1 MDKKVF
7 TMALM
12 TIISAFILVVVIIYA
27 TNADKI
33 NNMLGRKNSSA
44 SVEISTEEI
53 STSQEVYGQQI
64 GNDLTS
70 FLYDEDFFDEAEK
83 VPAVVVIQQNTKTVD
98 SSSDS
103 SSIDEDS
110 DGGLGMAVVG
120 QLDNP
125 DALSSVGGLDNSG
138 FDAALGASGN
148 GLAPNSGSGPSDNG
162 IPQGP
167 IKSSETIGG
176 TPVGNAR

>member
-12 TIISAFILVVVIIYA
+12 TILSAFILVVVIIYA

-33 NNMLGRKNSSA
+33 NKMLGRKESSA

-53 STSQEVYGQQI
+53 SVPQEIYGQQI
-64 GNDLTS
+64 GDDLKS

-83 VPAVVVIQQNTKTVD
+83 IPAVVVIQQNTKTVN

-103 SSIDEDS
+103 SSTGDENE
-110 DGGLGMAVVG
+110 GGSGMAIVG

-125 DALSSVGGLDNSG
+125 S
-138 FDAALGASGN
+138 AAASF
-148 GLAPNSGSGPSDNG
+148 GSGEIPPDAE

-167 IKSSETIGG
+167 IPGSETIGG
-176 TPVGNAR
+176 TPVGNP

>member
-12 TIISAFILVVVIIYA
+12 TILSAFILVVVIIYA

-33 NNMLGRKNSSA
+33 NKMLGRKNSSA
-44 SVEISTEEI
+44 SVEVSTEEM
-53 STSQEVYGQQI
+53 SVPQEIYGQQI
-64 GNDLTS
+64 GDDLKS

-83 VPAVVVIQQNTKTVD
+83 IPAVVVIQQNTKTVD

-103 SSIDEDS
+103 SSAEEDS
-110 DGGLGMAVVG
+110 RGSGMAVVG

-125 DALSSVGGLDNSG
+125 GAAASFGSSDGI
-138 FDAALGASGN
+138 APGA
-148 GLAPNSGSGPSDNG
+148 D

-167 IKSSETIGG
+167 IPGSETIGG
-176 TPVGNAR
+176 TPVGNP

>member
-33 NNMLGRKNSSA
+33 NEMLGKKSSSS
-44 SVEISTEEI
+44 SVEISAEEV
-53 STSQEVYGQQI
+53 STSQEIYGQQI
-64 GNDLTS
+64 GNDLKS

-98 SSSDS
+98 SSTDS
-103 SSIDEDS
+103 SSNAEDYE
-110 DGGLGMAVVG
+110 DGSGMAVVG

-125 DALSSVGGLDNSG
+125 DALSSVAGLDNSATSG
-138 FDAALGASGN
+138 SSGN
-148 GLAPNSGSGPSDNG
+148 TPATNPGAAPSDNG

-167 IKSSETIGG
+167 IKGSETIGG
-176 TPVGNAR
+176 TPVGNPR

>member
-12 TIISAFILVVVIIYA
+12 TILSAFILVVVIIYA

-33 NNMLGRKNSSA
+33 NKMLGRKDNSA
-44 SVEISTEEI
+44 SVEVSTEEL
-53 STSQEVYGQQI
+53 SVPQEVYGQQI
-64 GNDLTS
+64 GDDLKS

-83 VPAVVVIQQNTKTVD
+83 VPAVVVIQQNTKTVN

-103 SSIDEDS
+103 SSAEEGQT
-110 DGGLGMAVVG
+110 GGSGMAVVG

-125 DALSSVGGLDNSG
+125 GAAASFGSSM
-138 FDAALGASGN
+138 
-148 GLAPNSGSGPSDNG
+148 GPG
-162 IPQGP
+162 TEIPQGP
-167 IKSSETIGG
+167 IPGSETIGG
-176 TPVGNAR
+176 TPVGNP